1 MLEPINKRERI
12 LAQRKFVGVY
22 ILSLIITALITYFWT
37 RSTTDKLKA
46 ENEQLNKLMSLLV
59 SIDSVGSQLNTLNKI
74 DENFGKNQESKVL
87 SYEEDLKVNKAENTM
102 RIIINKVKADSAS
115 FVSGVA
121 VENRKVVAGVI
132 DHIDVLLGNW
142 TILKLLRG
150 FVKKGETDFSAIE
163 NCKRE
168 LEMSRMDVKNL
179 ENQLRMASMMRQG
192 NSGGSGG
199 GGGGGN
205 CEKYIEENLNLKL
218 KVKDLENE
226 LSHKATPAAAPPSS
240 IVINNSDA
248 NADARR
254 MLVEADC
261 SKMRGMEG
269 RKRKSKSEIERL
281 YDDAYKTLKQIVDN
295 PEVNANLKTLAQ
307 EKIKEILKYKKSIP
321 FED

>member
-74 DENFGKNQESKVL
+74 DESFGKNQESKVL

-115 FVSGVA
+115 FVAGVA

-192 NSGGSGG
+192 PTSTPSHSS
-199 GGGGGN
+199 GGN

-226 LSHKATPAAAPPSS
+226 ISHKAAPVAPPPSS
-240 IVINNSDA
+240 IIINNSDA